1 MREASMNHAG
11 VDAGCS
17 LTKVAFRTGFVY
29 DNDETWFFR
38 STADRSPEMIAKEL
52 MERKINELNVCGI
65 NKLHPAFNNFV
76 INRLAGDPIATEIKL
91 QARGARK
98 LLHIQGHKIKEF
110 LLVSIGTG
118 TSYTFVKDKSETRF
132 PIGNS
137 LGGGF
142 LRGLS
147 HLLHISI
154 NNWNPSKSDLE
165 KLDSLDF
172 LVQNILPETEKT
184 PLGRLLVSNFGNV
197 RPDSPIT
204 DGELA
209 RALIN
214 TVAVAV
220 SRDIAMLQL
229 IGNLTKENKILGL
242 LGLLMKMSGL
252 TKHGNVVII
261 GTTVEKCGAL
271 RELLGEHCER
281 HLKLTPIFPQN
292 ASYALAMGSYLMKK

>member
-1 MREASMNHAG
+1 MNHAG
-11 VDAGCS
+11 VDAGCT
-17 LTKVAFRTGFVY
+17 LTKVAFKTGFYY

-38 STADRSPEMIAKEL
+38 STADYSPEMIAKEL
-52 MERKINELNVCGI
+52 MERRIYELNVCGI
-65 NKLHPAFNNFV
+65 NKLHPAFDNFV

-91 QARGARK
+91 QARGAKK
-98 LLHIQGHKIKEF
+98 LLYIQGHKIKEF

-118 TSYTFVKDKSETRF
+118 TSYTFVKGEAEARF
-132 PIGNS
+132 PMGNS

-147 HLLHISI
+147 NLLHISI
-154 NNWNPSKSDLE
+154 NDWNPSDSDLE
-165 KLDSLDF
+165 SLGSLDL
-172 LVQNILPETEKT
+172 LVQDILPETKNS

-197 RPDSPIT
+197 RPGSPIM

-229 IGNLTKENKILGL
+229 IGNLTKKSKILGL
-242 LGLLMKMSGL
+242 LGLFMKMKGL
-252 TKHGNVVII
+252 AKYGNVVII
-261 GTTVEKCGAL
+261 GTMAEKCGVL
-271 RELLGEHCER
+271 RNLISWHCQK
-281 HLKLTPIFPQN
+281 HIKISPIFPQN
-292 ASYALAMGSYLMKK
+292 AAYALAMGAYLMKK